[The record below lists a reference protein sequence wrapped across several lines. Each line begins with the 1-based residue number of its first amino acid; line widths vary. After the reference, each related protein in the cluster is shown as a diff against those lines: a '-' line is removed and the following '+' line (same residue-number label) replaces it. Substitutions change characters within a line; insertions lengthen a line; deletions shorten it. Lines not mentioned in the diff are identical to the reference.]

1 MTFLER
7 VDAMIELGFKPRNA
21 TFLTMVLL
29 HGGFF
34 VRRQYHA
41 FAGVSDSQGC
51 WILVNHLLAHR
62 LVRPV
67 ACSIFRGHVH
77 QLFGRVLYAT
87 VDAPAFR
94 GRASPDLIARRVML
108 LDFVLSELTLEWY
121 ATPADKCDLFARR
134 LGVPENVFPQ
144 RTHGKIRTRYW
155 PQDLPIFVT
164 GRPPVV
170 NFVCLT
176 VDPRASEIGTFVREH
191 AALLRYVSGW
201 TLHVVAPPGA
211 VPEVACESAYERALD
226 VASLAPLVADE
237 DREWF
242 ARTQPLVDQ
251 GDLTTLTVADLH
263 RYRELESRIRRSS
276 ELPAAGPLVMHLLP
290 NRYRAFEKFVCH
302 G

>member
-7 VDAMIELGFKPRNA
+7 VDAMIELGFRPRNA
-21 TFLTMVLL
+21 TFLTIVLL

-34 VRRQYHA
+34 VRRQHRA
-41 FAGVSDSQGC
+41 FAGASGSQVC
-51 WILVNHLLAHR
+51 WALINPLLAHR

-67 ACSIFRGHVH
+67 PCSILRGHVH
-77 QLFGRVLYAT
+77 QLCGRVLYAT

-94 GRASPDLIARRVML
+94 GRASSDLIARKVML
-108 LDFVLSELTLEWY
+108 LDFVLSDLTLEWY
-121 ATPADKCDLFARR
+121 ATPADKCDLFSRR
-134 LGVPENVFPQ
+134 LGVPEKVFPQ
-144 RTHGKIRTRYW
+144 QTHRKVRTRYW
-155 PQDLPIFVT
+155 PQGLPIFLT

-201 TLHVVAPPGA
+201 TLHVVVPPGA
-211 VPEVACESAYERALD
+211 VPEGACESAYERSLD

-263 RYRELESRIRRSS
+263 RYRELGSRIRRSS
-276 ELPAAGPLVMHLLP
+276 ELPAAGPLVMHVLP
-290 NRYRAFEKFVCH
+290 HRYKAFETFVWL